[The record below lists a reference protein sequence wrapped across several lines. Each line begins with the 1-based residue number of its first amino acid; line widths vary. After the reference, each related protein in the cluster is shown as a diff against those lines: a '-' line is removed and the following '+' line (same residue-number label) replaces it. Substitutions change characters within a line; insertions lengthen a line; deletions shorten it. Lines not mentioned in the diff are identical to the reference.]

1 MMHLSWL
8 QNKNTSGTNIKTVKI
23 DLMNPRT
30 IGKKNQ
36 QIEIMTMWFLYKTMI
51 DQVIFKRI
59 DIQTPRN
66 RIAIKLFDAINGI
79 FFHLKMSFLSYN
91 KRI

>member
-1 MMHLSWL
+1 MVHLPGL
-8 QNKNTSGTNIKTVKI
+8 QYKNTSGTNIKSVKI

-59 DIQTPRN
+59 DIQIPRN